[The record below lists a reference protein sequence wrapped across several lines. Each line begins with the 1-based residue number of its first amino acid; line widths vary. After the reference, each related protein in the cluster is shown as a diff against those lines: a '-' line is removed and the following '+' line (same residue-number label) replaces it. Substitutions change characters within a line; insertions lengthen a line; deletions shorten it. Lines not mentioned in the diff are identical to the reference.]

1 MSDSQI
7 PERRP
12 DAAQLIEERRY
23 REAIASLSWQLGED
37 SRGEMHAMIAV
48 AHYNLQEYDEAAA
61 NYELALKRDPLNRPW
76 QDMLMQSRAN
86 AVAEVNV
93 HVPDIAFFDR
103 GRLLAKPVVR
113 EDSLPATPMDAPRRG
128 MFRWLRLLIGNVG
141 GAVVSLT
148 MSGITQALGRLAGY
162 RDEVWTNWYRRSFI
176 IGILTLAYMRERL
189 NKNNLK
195 STYPLGSLIGFQPEG
210 QSPPPG
216 VRRSRT
222 ADGSWNNL
230 ADPKEGA
237 AGTRFPRNVTN
248 DSIRPE
254 TGDALMTP
262 NPRDLSRAFL
272 ARGEEM
278 KEVPFLNLLAA
289 SWINF
294 QNHDW
299 VHHGEPLLNEV
310 HEIPLAE
317 DDPARKKHWQTKM
330 FIGKTQA
337 DPTRMPDKDQTPMTF
352 INEVTHWWD
361 GSQIYGSNQE
371 TLDKLRTG
379 VDGKLR
385 LDDAGNLPLDDKGI
399 ERTGFTRNW
408 WVGLT
413 MLHTL
418 FTREHN
424 AICDRLKKAYPNWDD
439 ARLFGVARLVNAAVM
454 AKIHT
459 VEWTPAILPNRG
471 LDSGLHANWYGLFTM
486 LRASEN
492 RKTVADINVRNPEM
506 GGVVGNPINKHGQP
520 YGLTEEFVEV
530 YRLHS
535 LLPETIEIRSIS
547 DAGAIEEVPFVE
559 TRQAGSGKVSART
572 SMADLFYS
580 FGVQHPGQL
589 VLNNYPNF
597 MRELS
602 IPGNPLFDMGAVDI
616 LRARERGVP
625 RYNEFRRQL
634 GLNPIRTFD
643 DLTDDREQVK
653 KLKAV
658 YGDQPG
664 DVEKLDLLIGTLGEG
679 HRPTGFGF
687 GETLFQIFILNAT
700 RRLHADR
707 FYTDDY
713 NEQTYTKEGLAWID
727 DSDLKTVIL
736 RHFPELAS
744 TGLGNVK
751 NAFEPWDTG
760 RLDPARHPLRGFNRE
775 LRPDPWLGDAW
786 KEVYV
791 GGSPGTEKRIVHGFI
806 DQIKQVQVKNKEKS
820 GASVVQRAFHAKILA
835 GVTNAEFRISSA
847 IPRELQIGSFQ
858 PNKIYRAAVRLSNAS
873 GVVQSDTV
881 KDLRGAAIRVTTDE
895 GIVHDFLMTNADPN
909 HVRDAQQFMKVAVAD
924 AKASSR
930 LSLVLRLI
938 FVLRPSEALRVIRT
952 VSRQMARKVTG
963 LASETYWSRAPI
975 KFGPFAVKYSLHPPL
990 GVKEMSRAS
999 GDNYLREDFIAELM
1013 EGPITFDFKI
1023 QRFVDEARTPIED
1036 GSVKWESEPE
1046 MIAQL
1051 VIPRQDLRSTDGS
1064 AMHDEVNDMA
1074 FNPWHTSDE
1083 FRPLG
1088 SLNRSRKVVYESSA
1102 GNRAR

>member
-1 MSDSQI
+1 MSDRKES
-7 PERRP
+7 ESRSE
-12 DAAQLIEERRY
+12 AALLIEERRY
-23 REAIASLSWQLGED
+23 EEAIAALRTTSSGDPDGE
-37 SRGEMHAMIAV
+37 SHAMIAV
-48 AHYNLQEYDEAAA
+48 AHYNLQEYEEAAA
-61 NYELALKRDPLNRPW
+61 NYELALERDPLNRPW

-86 AVAEVNV
+86 TVAEVNV

-103 GRLLAKPVVR
+103 ETLLAKPVVR
-113 EDSLPATPMDAPRRG
+113 EGSLPSTPVDAPSPG
-128 MFRWLRLLIGNVG
+128 MFRRLRTLVGNVG
-141 GAVVSLT
+141 GAVVSLI
-148 MSGITQALGRLAGY
+148 MSSVTLALGRLAGY
-162 RDEVWTNWYRRSFI
+162 RDEVWTNWYRRPFT
-176 IGILTLAYMRERL
+176 IGILTLAYMREQL

-195 STYPLGSLIGFQPEG
+195 STYPAGSLIGFQPEG

-216 VRRSRT
+216 ARYSRT
-222 ADGSWNNL
+222 PDGSWNNL

-237 AGTRFPRNVTN
+237 AGTRFPRNVAN
-248 DSIRPE
+248 SAIRPE
-254 TGDALMTP
+254 TGDTLMTP
-262 NPRDLSRAFL
+262 NPRELSRTFL
-272 ARGEEM
+272 ARGKEM

-299 VHHGEPLLNEV
+299 VHHGEPLPNEV

-330 FIGKTQA
+330 FVGKTQA
-337 DPTRMPDKDQTPMTF
+337 DPTRMLDRDQTPITF

-361 GSQIYGSNQE
+361 GSQIYGSDQK

-379 VDGKLR
+379 ADGKLR

-399 ERTGFTRNW
+399 EQTGFTRNW
-408 WVGLT
+408 WIGLT

-424 AICDRLKKAYPNWDD
+424 AICDRLGEAYPDWDD

-471 LDSGLHANWYGLFTM
+471 LDSGLNANWYGLFTNM
-486 LRASEN
+486 LRTGKD

-506 GGVVGNPINKHGQP
+506 GGVVGNPIDKHGQP

-535 LLPETIEIRSIS
+535 LLPETIKVRSLS
-547 DAGAIEEVPFVE
+547 DAGAMEEVPFVE
-559 TRQAGSGKVSART
+559 TRQAGSGKLTGRT

-580 FGVQHPGQL
+580 FGVQQPGQL

-634 GLNPIRTFD
+634 GLNPIRRFD
-643 DLTDDREQVK
+643 DLTDDRKQVE

-658 YGDQPG
+658 YGDQPV

-700 RRLHADR
+700 RRLQADR

-736 RHFPELAS
+736 RHFPELGE

-760 RLDPARHPLRGFNRE
+760 ENLDPERHPLREFDRV
-775 LRPDPWLGDAW
+775 LKPDPRQGDA
-786 KEVYV
+786 
-791 GGSPGTEKRIVHGFI
+791 KR
-806 DQIKQVQVKNKEKS
+806 S
-820 GASVVQRAFHAKILA
+820 QR
-835 GVTNAEFRISSA
+835 
-847 IPRELQIGSFQ
+847 
-858 PNKIYRAAVRLSNAS
+858 
-873 GVVQSDTV
+873 
-881 KDLRGAAIRVTTDE
+881 
-895 GIVHDFLMTNADPN
+895 
-909 HVRDAQQFMKVAVAD
+909 
-924 AKASSR
+924 
-930 LSLVLRLI
+930 
-938 FVLRPSEALRVIRT
+938 
-952 VSRQMARKVTG
+952 
-963 LASETYWSRAPI
+963 
-975 KFGPFAVKYSLHPPL
+975 
-990 GVKEMSRAS
+990 
-999 GDNYLREDFIAELM
+999 
-1013 EGPITFDFKI
+1013 
-1023 QRFVDEARTPIED
+1023 
-1036 GSVKWESEPE
+1036 
-1046 MIAQL
+1046 
-1051 VIPRQDLRSTDGS
+1051 
-1064 AMHDEVNDMA
+1064 
-1074 FNPWHTSDE
+1074 
-1083 FRPLG
+1083 
-1088 SLNRSRKVVYESSA
+1088 
-1102 GNRAR
+1102 